1 MLTGFVV
8 NGINNVNTTTMERRF
23 NWPSSQIAIVSSAYD
38 FSAAILALPISLLG
52 TYGNQ
57 VCRIYFNYSSNLAVF
72 GGLSRMTSTLYP
84 QSALSC
90 PLFLGGEGGRRLCF
104 TISLLYPE
112 SPFPVHF
119 TPLKQTG

>member
-72 GGLSRMTSTLYP
+72 GGLSRMASTLYP

-90 PLFLGGEGGRRLCF
+90 PLFLGEGEEDYVLPSVCF
-104 TISLLYPE
+104 ILSLLSQSTLP
-112 SPFPVHF
+112 P
-119 TPLKQTG
+119 

>member
-1 MLTGFVV
+1 M
-8 NGINNVNTTTMERRF
+8 NGINNVNTTTVERRF

-84 QSALSC
+84 QSALPC
-90 PLFLGGEGGRRLCF
+90 PLFFGGGGSRLCF
-104 TISLLYPE
+104 AISLLYPE
-112 SPFPVHF
+112 SPFPVYF
-119 TPLKQTG
+119 TPPKAD

>member
-1 MLTGFVV
+1 M
-8 NGINNVNTTTMERRF
+8 NGINNVNTTTVERRF

-84 QSALSC
+84 QSAFY
-90 PLFLGGEGGRRLCF
+90 PVRFFLGGGGSRLCF
-104 TISLLYPE
+104 AISLLYPE
-112 SPFPVHF
+112 SHFPVHF